1 MTRRAAAPLQGGAE
15 DRIAR
20 AARDVEERLE
30 PLDLPG
36 REELAVDAIQPVGV
50 QPPPDLVQ
58 VVRVGDD
65 ELVPENF
72 ETIARLAAFIS
83 AKREASAA

>member
-1 MTRRAAAPLQGGAE
+1 MRMDIEKTLTEFIQSEIAYGGEQTRV
-15 DRIAR
+15 DRDEQLLDGIVDSTDLLRLVAFI
-20 AARDVEERLE
+20 EERF
-30 PLDLPG
+30 G
-36 REELAVDAIQPVGV
+36 I
-50 QPPPDLVQ
+50 
-58 VVRVGDD
+58 RVGDD